1 MSNPTKAIKTETMPE
16 KPTKQRLFLVAI
28 LCIGLFV
35 CFLDRV
41 NISVLVA
48 NEAFLVDMGIKGQP
62 VKIGMLM
69 SVFLAVYGVSNF
81 VLSPIG
87 DYLGPRKAMSLC
99 VTLWALSL
107 FVGGIAATFTTML
120 VARVILGMGEGLYY
134 PLQSVFVKNWIPPQE
149 RGRSNAAWS
158 IGQSLAPAV
167 AMPFFA
173 HIVGVYGW
181 RESFWVAL
189 AITLVPLYLFW
200 CHTTDTPRTHKKV
213 NALELSHIEEGLAKE
228 QQGKEAAKDTFKER
242 FMTFAGNYRYWLLV
256 FWYMMMNIIAWAM
269 LSWLPTYLKSARG
282 FTWTEMGWLASLP
295 FIVGVLLKV
304 VTGWLT
310 DRTGKNAPLLAGCQ
324 FLVAV
329 SMYFAASVSGKY
341 AAAMFLTGAVAFN
354 VMAIPAVWTLLQSL
368 VPGKTL
374 GTAGGVM
381 NGISTGMSALSPVFL
396 GYVISLGDYSAGLYA
411 LVAVALIASASAA
424 VLAYQKY

>member
-1 MSNPTKAIKTETMPE
+1 MSNPTEVMRTETIPE
-16 KPTKQRLFLVAI
+16 RPTKQRLFLIAI

-48 NEAFLVDMGIKGQP
+48 NDAFLMDMGIKGQP

-99 VTLWALSL
+99 VALWALSL
-107 FVGGIAATFTTML
+107 CIGGLAATFTTML

-134 PLQSVFVKNWIPPQE
+134 PLQSVFVKNWIPTKE
-149 RGRSNAAWS
+149 RGRANAAWS

-167 AMPFFA
+167 AMPLFA
-173 HIVGVYGW
+173 YVVGAYGW
-181 RESFWVAL
+181 RDSFGVAF
-189 AITLVPLYLFW
+189 AITLIPLYLFW
-200 CHTTDTPRTHKKV
+200 FHTTDTPRTHKKV
-213 NALELSHIEEGLAKE
+213 NALELNYIEEGIAQE
-228 QQGKEAAKDTFKER
+228 QQGKEVVTGTFYER

-256 FWYMMMNIIAWAM
+256 IWYMLMNIIAWAM
-269 LSWLPTYLKSARG
+269 LSWLPTYLKAARG
-282 FTWTEMGWLASLP
+282 FSWAEMGWLASLP
-295 FIVGVLLKV
+295 FVIGVLMKV
-304 VTGWLT
+304 ITGWLT
-310 DRTGKNAPLLAGCQ
+310 DRTGRSAPLLAGCQ
-324 FLVAV
+324 FLVAIC
-329 SMYFAASVSGKY
+329 MYFAAAVSGKY

-354 VMAIPAVWTLLQSL
+354 VMAIPAAWTLLQGL
-368 VPGKTL
+368 VPSKTL

-381 NGISTGMSALSPVFL
+381 NGISTGMSALSPIL
-396 GYVISLGDYSAGLYA
+396 IGYVISLGDYSMGLYA
-411 LVAVALIASASAA
+411 LVAVAILASASAA
-424 VLAYQKY
+424 VLACQKY